1 MNNFNELQ
9 VYPSLSCSTQSK
21 IQGGVVLTTIVI
33 AGVTYEIT
41 ATAAA
46 GIVAGLYGIGYA
58 IGKGWA
64 HYKN

>member
-21 IQGGVVLTTIVI
+21 IQGGVVLATIVI

-46 GIVAGLYGIGYA
+46 GIAAGVYSLSYA
-58 IGKGWA
+58 LGKGWA